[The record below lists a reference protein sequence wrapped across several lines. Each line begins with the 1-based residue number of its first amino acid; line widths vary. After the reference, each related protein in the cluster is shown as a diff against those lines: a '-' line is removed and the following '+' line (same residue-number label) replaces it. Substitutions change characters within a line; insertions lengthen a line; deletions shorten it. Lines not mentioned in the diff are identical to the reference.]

1 MDAREYQAG
10 EYEVTTDRSRLD
22 LDVIHQFLTHSY
34 WAEGIPREVVAR
46 AIENSLCF
54 AVFKGKE
61 QVGFARIVSD
71 FATYAYLG
79 DVFILPEH
87 RGRGLSKVLM
97 RSIVAHP
104 RLQGLRRWSL
114 ATRDA
119 HSLYA
124 QFGFRPLA
132 RPESYMEVYD
142 REVYRKTKPDW
153 QHENLPNG

>member
-1 MDAREYQAG
+1 MDAHEYQHG
-10 EYEVTTDRSRLD
+10 EYVVTTDRGRLD
-22 LDVIHQFLTHSY
+22 LELIYQFLTHSY
-34 WAEGIPREVVAR
+34 WAEGIPREIVVR
-46 AIENSLCF
+46 SVENSLCF
-54 AVFKGKE
+54 GVFKGNQ

-87 RGRGLSKVLM
+87 RGHGLAKFLM
-97 RSIVAHP
+97 RCIVEHP

-124 QFGFRPLA
+124 QFGFRALA
-132 RPESYMEVYD
+132 HPESYMERYN
-142 REVYRKTKPDW
+142 REVYRKAS
-153 QHENLPNG
+153 PNRST